1 MDDRKIRRDI
11 MTKLTV
17 PLWPTA
23 GRALGL
29 GRNSTFEGA
38 RKGEIETIA
47 IGRRRPV
54 PTSFLRRKLGL
65 TEPPTQS
72 KTPPG

>member
-1 MDDRKIRRDI
+1 MDQNKIRKEI

-38 RKGEIETIA
+38 RKGEIATIA
-47 IGRRRPV
+47 VGRRRPV
-54 PTSFLRRKLGL
+54 PTAWLRAKLGL
-65 TEPPTQS
+65 DARKS
-72 KTPPG
+72 A